1 VKEPLKLPFVFLFL
15 LLCVT
20 VILAALDL
28 FASWGLSDSA
38 AVPLG
43 LTYVL
48 QHFPGAALAVLIPA
62 VVVSVVLIG
71 FRMMHRPFSRLLGFL
86 IVLVVGYIVLVNG
99 MMWLSTLSEKARQA
113 PLAAGQYLQP
123 RTFVRL
129 GNTVINPAVVAG
141 DTLGGVLVY
150 ESTNAPSASLP
161 APGAPPDTIAVYS
174 GARASSGD
182 GSLTVTLPGGRQ
194 ITGSPQVSRS
204 TVFSPDIV
212 SALFLRD
219 IDTLNGDFQRLRDT
233 ALPEFFAAAFALV
246 FLCAASLVFLR
257 LTRWPLANVM
267 LLLIAA
273 RAYFLLYHALATR
286 LAPAVSGAVT
296 DPALARLFPSASFV
310 VLGIVL
316 LLVDIIFIPPKRWME
331 AA

>member
-1 VKEPLKLPFVFLFL
+1 VKEPLKLPFVYLFL

-48 QHFPGAALAVLIPA
+48 QHFPGSAFDVIIPS
-62 VVVSVVLIG
+62 VVVSMILIG
-71 FRMMHRPFSRLLGFL
+71 FRMAHRPFSRLLGFL
-86 IVLVVGYIVLVNG
+86 IVLLAGYIVLVNG
-99 MMWLSTLSEKARQA
+99 MIWLSALSGRTRQA
-113 PLAAGQYLQP
+113 PLTAGQYLQP

-129 GNTVINPAVVAG
+129 GAAVLAPAAVAG
-141 DTLGGVLVY
+141 DNLEGILLDESGHLTVY
-150 ESTNAPSASLP
+150 PT
-161 APGAPPDTIAVYS
+161 G
-174 GARASSGD
+174 RASSRD
-182 GSLTVTLPGGRQ
+182 GSLTITLPGGRQ

-204 TVFSPDIV
+204 TVFAPDIV

-219 IDTLNGDFQRLRDT
+219 INTLTNDFQRMMAN
-233 ALPEFFAAAFALV
+233 ALPEFFAACFALV
-246 FLCAASLVFLR
+246 FLCAASLALLR

-273 RAYFLLYHALATR
+273 RAYFLLYHVLATR
-286 LAPAVSGAVT
+286 LAAAVSGAVT
-296 DPALARLFPSASFV
+296 DPGLARLFPSASFV
-310 VLGIVL
+310 VLGIIL
-316 LLVDIIFIPPKRWME
+316 LLVDIIFIPARRWTD